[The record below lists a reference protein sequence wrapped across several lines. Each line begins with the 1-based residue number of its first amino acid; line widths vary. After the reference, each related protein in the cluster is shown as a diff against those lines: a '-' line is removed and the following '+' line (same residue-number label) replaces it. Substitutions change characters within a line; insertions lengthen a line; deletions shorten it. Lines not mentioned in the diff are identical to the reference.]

1 MITRFVK
8 MHFKPELKKDFI
20 FLFYES
26 VEVIKKFEGCLDVVL
41 LEDADDESSLCTLS
55 FWKDLSHL
63 ENYRKSA
70 LFDGVWSYTKTLF
83 SDKPEAWSVDRLVTL
98 N

>member
-41 LEDADDESSLCTLS
+41 LEDADDE
-55 FWKDLSHL
+55 KI
-63 ENYRKSA
+63 
-70 LFDGVWSYTKTLF
+70 
-83 SDKPEAWSVDRLVTL
+83 
-98 N
+98 

>member
-20 FLFYES
+20 ILFYES

-41 LEDADDESSLCTLS
+41 LEDADDESSMCTLS
-55 FWKDLSHL
+55 FVFSSHTVI
-63 ENYRKSA
+63 
-70 LFDGVWSYTKTLF
+70 G
-83 SDKPEAWSVDRLVTL
+83 KPKMI
-98 N
+98 

>member
-20 FLFYES
+20 ILFYES

-63 ENYRKSA
+63 ENYRKSE
-70 LFDGVWSYTKTLF
+70 FFKSTWHKTKSLF
-83 SDKPEAWSVDRLVTL
+83 SQKAQAWSLIEVK
-98 N
+98 